1 MHHSIKF
8 FFFKNPCKI
17 DASGDFPGGPVVKT
31 LPSYAGG
38 MGSIPCQGAKI
49 LYGSWPKIQKVKQKQ
64 YCNKLNE
71 DFENGPHKK
80 KDFSKR
86 LSNQG
91 KKKER
96 KRLVTRGNIIIIING
111 ILYIPITLL
120 KTFHK
125 IVLFLT

>member
-17 DASGDFPGGPVVKT
+17 EASGDFPGGPVVKT

-80 KDFSKR
+80 KTFQKDC
-86 LSNQG
+86 QITA
-91 KKKER
+91 KKKKKKR
-96 KRLVTRGNIIIIING
+96 KRLVIRGNIIIIING

-120 KTFHK
+120 D
-125 IVLFLT
+125 IP

>member
-1 MHHSIKF
+1 M
-8 FFFKNPCKI
+8 
-17 DASGDFPGGPVVKT
+17 KT
-31 LPSYAGG
+31 LK
-38 MGSIPCQGAKI
+38 MVHI
-49 LYGSWPKIQKVKQKQ
+49 
-64 YCNKLNE
+64 
-71 DFENGPHKK
+71 KK
-80 KDFSKR
+80 KTFQKDCQIKA
-86 LSNQG
+86 